1 MSTKFKASI
10 RNRLLLYLPLLLLFI
25 SVFNEFDLNYL
36 NYRYFSFNFP
46 FILIFYWSLKRIE
59 TLGYGFI
66 FIAGMFNDAVLGFP
80 IGISSLTYLI
90 ICGFA
95 AYLRNITL
103 RPSLAKDSLYFLF
116 TILVANSINYF
127 LLILFFSI
135 EINYYEILG
144 NIIFT
149 FLLYY
154 IFSIVFDIYRKII
167 SGIKTWLVQVEK
179 TQVLKNQIQ

>member
-1 MSTKFKASI
+1 MSNKFKTSI
-10 RNRLLLYLPLLLLFI
+10 LNKLLLYLPLLLLFI
-25 SVFNEFDLNYL
+25 SVFNEFDFNYL
-36 NYRYFSFNFP
+36 NYQYFSFNFP

-103 RPSLAKDSLYFLF
+103 RPSIYKDWFYFLF

-127 LLILFFSI
+127 LLILFFSV
-135 EINYYEILG
+135 EVNYYEILG

-149 FLLYY
+149 FLFYY
-154 IFSIVFDIYRKII
+154 IFAYFFSMYQKII
-167 SGIKTWLVQVEK
+167 SRIKIWSVEVEK
-179 TQVLKNQIQ
+179 TRGLKKQI

>member
-1 MSTKFKASI
+1 MASDFKISI
-10 RNRLLLYLPLLLLFI
+10 WRRLLFYAPLILLFV
-25 SVFNEFDLNYL
+25 SVFNEFDFNYL

-66 FIAGMFNDAVLGFP
+66 FIAGMFNDAVIGFP

-95 AYLRNITL
+95 AYLKNITL
-103 RPSLAKDSLYFLF
+103 RPSLAKEWLYFLF

-127 LLILFFSI
+127 LLVLFFSV

-154 IFSIVFDIYRKII
+154 IFAYIFDFYRKILLR
-167 SGIKTWLVQVEK
+167 IKIW
-179 TQVLKNQIQ
+179 

>member
-1 MSTKFKASI
+1 MSSKFLNRA
-10 RNRLLLYLPLLLLFI
+10 RNTLLLYLPLILLFL
-25 SVFNEFDLNYL
+25 SVFNEFDFNYL
-36 NYRYFSFNFP
+36 QYQYFSFNFP

-59 TLGYGFI
+59 SLGYGFI
-66 FIAGMFNDAVLGFP
+66 FIAGMFNDVVLGFP

-127 LLILFFSI
+127 LLMLFFSI

-144 NIIFT
+144 NIVFT
-149 FLLYY
+149 FLIYY
-154 IFSIVFDIYRKII
+154 IFAYIFDIYRKII
-167 SGIKTWLVQVEK
+167 SRIKT
-179 TQVLKNQIQ
+179 

>member
-1 MSTKFKASI
+1 MSSRFKNSVGKTF
-10 RNRLLLYLPLLLLFI
+10 LLYLPLLLLFV
-25 SVFNEFDLNYL
+25 SVFNEFDFNYL
-36 NYRYFSFNFP
+36 NYQYFSFNFP

-103 RPSLAKDSLYFLF
+103 RPSLIKDWLYFLF

-154 IFSIVFDIYRKII
+154 IFAFIFDIYSKILLR
-167 SGIKTWLVQVEK
+167 IKV
-179 TQVLKNQIQ
+179 

>member
-1 MSTKFKASI
+1 MSSKFLNRA
-10 RNRLLLYLPLLLLFI
+10 RNTLLLYLPLILLFL
-25 SVFNEFDLNYL
+25 SVFNEFDFNYL
-36 NYRYFSFNFP
+36 QYQYFSFNFP

-59 TLGYGFI
+59 SLGYGFI
-66 FIAGMFNDAVLGFP
+66 FIAGMFNDTVLGFP

-127 LLILFFSI
+127 LLMLFFSI

-149 FLLYY
+149 FLIYY
-154 IFSIVFDIYRKII
+154 IFAYIFDIYRKII
-167 SGIKTWLVQVEK
+167 SRIKT
-179 TQVLKNQIQ
+179 